1 MSSLSLKITPAVLM
15 QIGGLKNAA
24 AINNTT
30 ELCSGLAAL
39 LDQWRINTPLR
50 LSHFTSQCAHE
61 SDGFNTLTEY
71 ASGAAY
77 EGRADLGNVLSGD
90 GKRFKGRSCI
100 QVTGRANYRA
110 FTEWVRENGH
120 PDAPDFEKS
129 PEMLVEAPWAAMSAI
144 WYWVTHDLNALAD
157 ADNLVAVTRRIN
169 GGTNGLSDRAAKL
182 ARAKSIIIPL
192 AADSIAEKQWGT
204 LVLHR
209 GMKGDEI
216 AHLQGDLAQLGF
228 HHGAVDGDFG
238 PATEASVLAFQ
249 KAKGLTVDGI
259 AGGKTLEAIFFAKS
273 GGKA

>member
-24 AINNTT
+24 AIHNTSA
-30 ELCSGLAAL
+30 LCSGLPAL
-39 LDQWRINTPLR
+39 LDQWRINAPLR

-77 EGRADLGNVLSGD
+77 EGRTDLGNFMSGD
-90 GKRFKGRSCI
+90 GKRFKGRGCI

-110 FTEWVRENGH
+110 FTVWVRENGH

-129 PEMLVEAPWAAMSAI
+129 PEMLTEAPWAAMSAI
-144 WYWVTHDLNALAD
+144 WYWVAHDLNALAD
-157 ADNLVAVTRRIN
+157 ADNLIAVTRCIN

-192 AADSIAEKQWGT
+192 AADSIAEKQWGL

-228 HHGAVDGDFG
+228 HHGAIDGDFG
-238 PATEASVLAFQ
+238 AATEASVLAFQ
-249 KAKGLTVDGI
+249 KAKGLVVDGI
-259 AGGKTLEAIFFAKS
+259 AGGKTLAAILAAKS
-273 GGKA
+273 GGQA